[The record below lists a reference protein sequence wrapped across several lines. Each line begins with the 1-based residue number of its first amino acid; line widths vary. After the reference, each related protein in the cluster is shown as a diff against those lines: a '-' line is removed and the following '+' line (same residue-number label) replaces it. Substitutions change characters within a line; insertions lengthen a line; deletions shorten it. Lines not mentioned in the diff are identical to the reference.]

1 MRPPVLDASQRAV
14 VEHTDGALLV
24 LAGPGTGKTTTLVEA
39 VAARVEAGADPERL
53 LVLTFSRKAAVE
65 LRDRMAARLGGRRPP
80 QATTFHSYCYALVR
94 AHQDADLFAEPLR
107 LLSGPEQDLAVR
119 ELLAGQIDL
128 AKLGL
133 GHVRWPD
140 ELRACLTT
148 RGFADEVRAVIA
160 RSRELGLGPEALGA
174 FARRVGRPDWGAAA
188 GFLAEYL
195 DVMDLQGVLDYTEL
209 VHRAVLLTESAPPG
223 TLPGYD
229 AVFVDEYQDTDPAQ
243 VRLLRGLTAGTAA
256 TVVAFGDPDQSIYAF
271 RGADVNGI
279 LDFPATFGA
288 AVRVLDTSRRSGAAL
303 LAATRLLTQRMP
315 LPRLP
320 ADRVRAHRALAPV
333 RDGGR
338 VEVHTYPTPSTET
351 DNIADLLRR
360 AHLEDGVPWHDMAVL
375 TRSAAPLPALRR
387 ALTSA
392 GVPVETDAADT
403 PLRHEPAVAPLLLAL
418 RAAATAAGEGASGA
432 APGAGEDPAGP
443 LPAAGEGP
451 GAERAAHGGAAP
463 AGGGVHGD
471 AGQGP
476 GAERAAHGGA
486 APAGGGVHGDAG
498 GPAAGEGP
506 GAERAA
512 HGGAA
517 PAGGGVHGDAGV
529 TSPAGGGAG
538 AGHGG
543 VFDAPTSQDEG
554 PRPGLSQALADAAP
568 GAGQGPEAP
577 ALGGAA
583 PAHGGVE
590 GDVGVASPAGA
601 GTVVAG
607 DGGGEGEAGVGAPAD
622 GEAGLGQGLGTVPAG
637 DGRVPDASSA
647 ADAGRGPGVP
657 AGGKGVSQGL
667 AGAVPGVGQGPEAS
681 ALGGA
686 APAGG
691 EAGAGDRPGTAAP
704 EDRGGEGD
712 ADVAAPADGEMRPG
726 QRPGTVPDGDGGV
739 ADAPSAA
746 DAGRRPGVPA
756 GDAPQAGHGPEAPAA
771 GVPGTGTDPA
781 APGTGTD
788 PAVPAAD
795 PDPSAPRTAADS
807 TPWLDTET
815 AVALLASPL
824 GGMDPADL
832 RRLGRALRDEER
844 AGGNRVPAPSDVLLA
859 RAVAEPERLV
869 AHDQTYARGARRLGE
884 LLRAARNKLA
894 AGGTAEE
901 ALWLLWNGTPWPG
914 RLERASLRGGPAG
927 RNADRDL
934 DAVCA
939 LFETAAR
946 AEDRVGGRGA
956 LNFLEELDAQ
966 DIAADTLTRRHT
978 RPDAVRLMTAHRSKG
993 LEWGLV
999 VVAGVQEGLWPDL
1012 RRRGSLLEADRI
1024 GRDGLAEP
1032 LTPGALLAEERRLFY
1047 VAATRAR
1054 DRLVVTA
1061 VKAPAEDGDQP
1072 SRFLTELGVEP
1083 KEVTG
1088 RPRRPLAVAAL
1099 VAELRATT
1107 VDPAASPELRAA
1119 AAERLAT
1126 LAALTDEDGNPLV
1139 PAAHPDRWWGLA
1151 EPTRSEV
1158 PLRDRDRPV
1167 ALSGSALDQLAHTCA
1182 LQWFLGREVKAD
1194 APATA
1199 AQGFGNVVHVLA
1211 DEVASGRTP
1220 ADLDVLMAR
1229 LDSVWDALA
1238 FDAPWKS
1245 AQEKQ
1250 NARIALERF
1259 LRWHVMDRGAGRT
1272 PAATEHEFDVT
1283 LGAGPYQVRIRGSMD
1298 RVEADEQGR
1307 AYVVDFKTGKSAPT
1321 RDEVAHH
1328 PQLAVYQLAVR
1339 EGAVDEVFGG
1349 RTPEPGGAELVHLR
1363 QAAPKKEGGD
1373 ALPKVQAQEPPDGE
1387 WIGDLLA
1394 TAAGRVLDER
1404 FTPTAGQHCTTCSF
1418 RASCSAR
1425 PEGRQ
1430 VVE

>member
-1 MRPPVLDASQRAV
+1 MSSSSTTRRTPYQGRTTGAYRLVRTAPERVDPPVLDATQREV
-14 VEHTDGALLV
+14 VDHAGGPLLV

-39 VAARVEAGADPERL
+39 VAARIEKGADPERI

-65 LRDRMAARLGGRRPP
+65 LRDRMATRIGGGERAALSGKGGGGRRVGQVRPP
-80 QATTFHSYCYALVR
+80 QATTFHSYCYALIR
-94 AHQDADLFAEPLR
+94 AHQDAELFAEPMR

-119 ELLAGQIDL
+119 ELLAGQLDL
-128 AKLGL
+128 EKSGL
-133 GHVRWPD
+133 ARVRWPD

-148 RGFADEVRAVIA
+148 RGFADEVRAVLA
-160 RSRELGLGPEALGA
+160 RSRELGLGPRALA
-174 FARRVGRPDWGAAA
+174 EFAQRVGRPDWKAAA

-195 DVMDLQGVLDYTEL
+195 DVLDLQGVLDYTEL
-209 VHRAVLLTESAPPG
+209 VHRAVLLSERT
-223 TLPGYD
+223 TLPDYD

-243 VRLLRGLTAGTAA
+243 VRLLRALAGGGR

-279 LDFPATFGA
+279 LDFPDTFVGA
-288 AVRVLDTSRRSGAAL
+288 DGRPAEVRVLTRSRRSGEKL
-303 LAATRLLTQRMP
+303 LGATRELTRRMP

-320 ADRVRAHRALAPV
+320 GDKVRAHRDLGAV
-333 RDGGR
+333 RGGGG
-338 VEVHTYPTPSTET
+338 VEVFTYPTASTES

-375 TRSAAPLPALRR
+375 VRATASVPTLRR

-392 GVPVETDAADT
+392 GVPLETDTADT

-418 RAAATAAGEGASGA
+418 RAAATPTDRAPDPREAAESADPADQSGEGSAAADPTTPDTVRPDELTDAASKAGTDGQGTDGLGTERPGKDGLGA
-432 APGAGEDPAGP
+432 DLAGTATDPAGRAADSAGADSAGTDSAGTATDPAGP
-443 LPAAGEGP
+443 
-451 GAERAAHGGAAP
+451 
-463 AGGGVHGD
+463 D
-471 AGQGP
+471 
-476 GAERAAHGGA
+476 
-486 APAGGGVHGDAG
+486 
-498 GPAAGEGP
+498 
-506 GAERAA
+506 
-512 HGGAA
+512 
-517 PAGGGVHGDAGV
+517 
-529 TSPAGGGAG
+529 
-538 AGHGG
+538 
-543 VFDAPTSQDEG
+543 
-554 PRPGLSQALADAAP
+554 
-568 GAGQGPEAP
+568 
-577 ALGGAA
+577 
-583 PAHGGVE
+583 
-590 GDVGVASPAGA
+590 
-601 GTVVAG
+601 
-607 DGGGEGEAGVGAPAD
+607 
-622 GEAGLGQGLGTVPAG
+622 GLG
-637 DGRVPDASSA
+637 
-647 ADAGRGPGVP
+647 
-657 AGGKGVSQGL
+657 
-667 AGAVPGVGQGPEAS
+667 
-681 ALGGA
+681 
-686 APAGG
+686 
-691 EAGAGDRPGTAAP
+691 
-704 EDRGGEGD
+704 
-712 ADVAAPADGEMRPG
+712 ADVA
-726 QRPGTVPDGDGGV
+726 
-739 ADAPSAA
+739 
-746 DAGRRPGVPA
+746 
-756 GDAPQAGHGPEAPAA
+756 
-771 GVPGTGTDPA
+771 GTDR
-781 APGTGTD
+781 
-788 PAVPAAD
+788 
-795 PDPSAPRTAADS
+795 PRTDAVRTGPHLPA
-807 TPWLDTET
+807 WLDTET
-815 AVALLASPL
+815 ALSLLASPL
-824 GGMDPADL
+824 AGMDPADL

-844 AGGNRVPAPSDVLLA
+844 AGGNKVPPPSDVLLA
-859 RAVAEPERLV
+859 RALAEPERLV
-869 AHDQTYARGARRLGE
+869 AHDQSYARGAKRLGE
-884 LLRAARNKLA
+884 LLQQARNRLA

-914 RLERASLRGGPAG
+914 RLERAALRGGAAG

-966 DIAADTLTRRHT
+966 DIAADTLSRRQS

-1061 VKAPAEDGDQP
+1061 VKAPADDGDQP
-1072 SRFLTELGVEP
+1072 SRFLTELGAEP
-1083 KEVTG
+1083 KDVSG

-1107 VDPAASPELRAA
+1107 VDPAASEALRDAA
-1119 AAERLAT
+1119 AQRLAQ
-1126 LAALTDEDGNPLV
+1126 LAALTDDEGQPLV
-1139 PAAHPDRWWGLA
+1139 PAAHPDRWWGLF
-1151 EPTRSEV
+1151 EPTRSRV
-1158 PLRDRDRPV
+1158 PLRDRDHPV
-1167 ALSGSALDQLAHTCA
+1167 ALSGSALDQLANTCA
-1182 LQWFLGREVKAD
+1182 LQWFLGREVKAA

-1245 AQEKQ
+1245 AQEKEH
-1250 NARIALERF
+1250 ARVALERF
-1259 LRWHVMDRGAGRT
+1259 LRWHVMDRGGRT
-1272 PAATEHEFDVT
+1272 PAATEHDFDVT
-1283 LGAGPYQVRIRGSMD
+1283 LEAGAYEVRIRGSMD
-1298 RVEADEQGR
+1298 RVETDEDGR

-1339 EGAVDEVFGG
+1339 EGALDEVFDGN
-1349 RTPEPGGAELVHLR
+1349 RPDPGGAELVQLR
-1363 QAAPKKEGGD
+1363 QPAPKKEGGD
-1373 ALPKVQAQEPPDGE
+1373 TLPKVQAQEPLAGE
-1387 WIGDLLA
+1387 WVGDLLA

-1404 FTPTAGQHCTTCSF
+1404 FTPTTGQHCTHCTF
-1418 RASCSAR
+1418 RSACSAQ
-1425 PEGRQ
+1425 PEGRH